1 MPIAQC
7 TDPDTLARDINEPTF
22 CYHLWCFLEDQPEP
36 KLDITSSPFIYLPDK
51 IYVYS
56 SAVTTFHAPSN
67 LCGTGGMHHEHIH
80 AVASWRHGGP
90 RYNCVFMN
98 TDDLE
103 LGMHGL
109 NVACTRLFFSV
120 TMNRVKFPCAL
131 VHWFSRVGDFPDKN
145 MGMWVVEPDVW
156 DNGQPWTAMIHLNTI
171 VRLSHLL
178 QG

>member
-120 TMNRVKFPCAL
+120 TMNHVKFPCAL